1 MLWCNTLVAAFW
13 CVRGTFWTLLN
24 TVPYTDYINMKNCTV
39 DVFAYLYNRGIFL
52 CMYFIQHCFICRPSD
67 STVSED
73 AGIEPRTVATS
84 ALAVRRSCHL
94 ATSHPHSASSYPL
107 RLDLIHGWDAYLFA
121 HLDDELSNILIYIP
135 TLYCFECMRQQKFC
149 TIAISQCQYILLAGA
164 IMSHASV
171 ALLKNSP
178 FLNIIF
184 EIQNLN
190 LTMLKFTV
198 YKADTSKQGFFFLW
212 LSLEFFY

>member
-1 MLWCNTLVAAFW
+1 
-13 CVRGTFWTLLN
+13 
-24 TVPYTDYINMKNCTV
+24 
-39 DVFAYLYNRGIFL
+39 
-52 CMYFIQHCFICRPSD
+52 
-67 STVSED
+67 
-73 AGIEPRTVATS
+73 
-84 ALAVRRSCHL
+84 
-94 ATSHPHSASSYPL
+94 
-107 RLDLIHGWDAYLFA
+107 
-121 HLDDELSNILIYIP
+121 
-135 TLYCFECMRQQKFC
+135 MRQQKFC

-198 YKADTSKQGFFFLW
+198 YKADTSKQGFFFL
-212 LSLEFFY
+212 